1 MSGYSNEYLDAL
13 KAEIDR
19 LTEQVERYKRDL
31 ARAKQLAPDD
41 HNFIANFEWA
51 LESSRDALLTRI
63 LQFGSGF
70 GCASHPTH
78 GIYKTVIGSNDD
90 ELRAGDTLHG

>member
-1 MSGYSNEYLDAL
+1 MSGYSNGYLVAL

-31 ARAKQLAPDD
+31 IRVKQLVPDD
-41 HNFIANFEWA
+41 HNLIAGLERA
-51 LESSRDALLTRI
+51 LEDSRNALLIRI
-63 LQFGSGF
+63 LQFGAGF

-78 GIYKTVIGSNDD
+78 GIYKTVIGLGDA
-90 ELRAGDTLHG
+90 ELHAGDTLHG

>member
-19 LTEQVERYKRDL
+19 LTEHVERYKRDL
-31 ARAKQLAPDD
+31 TRAKQLVPDD
-41 HNFIANFEWA
+41 HNLIAGLEWA
-51 LESSRDALLTRI
+51 LEDSRNALLIRI
-63 LQFGSGF
+63 LQFGPGF

-78 GIYKTVIGSNDD
+78 GIYKTVIGLGDA
-90 ELRAGDTLHG
+90 ELHAGDTLHG